1 MLPYYFEVL
10 FTGRQIFI
18 VICSIFIG
26 FVIGHSRMG
35 FFWKLLLSLPI
46 LFVQFSM
53 FVSADSVEVLTY
65 LLKTG
70 AVGQEISSAL
80 DALFLT
86 HPAVYFLFW
95 GLGAVGR
102 VQQEKELQEK
112 LRTLT
117 GADRMAE
124 LNIIAAHPDLS
135 GSGWFAQRWLPMGND
150 ERLSWARTHR
160 RALCD
165 LWFEAGEDGLQS
177 LEFELP
183 QRLALIDAD
192 MRH

>member
-26 FVIGHSRMG
+26 FLIGHSRIG

-53 FVSADSVEVLTY
+53 FVSADTVEALSY

-70 AVGQEISSAL
+70 AVGQKVSSAL
-80 DALFLT
+80 FTLSLT
-86 HPAVYFLFW
+86 HPAVYLLSW
-95 GLGAVGR
+95 GLGAAGR
-102 VQQEKELQEK
+102 VQREKELQEK

-117 GADRMAE
+117 GADLMAE

-135 GSGWFAQRWLPMGND
+135 GSGWFAQRWLPMGDD
-150 ERLSWARTHR
+150 ERLAWAKTHR

-165 LWFEAGEDGLQS
+165 LWFEAGDEGLQS

-183 QRLALIDAD
+183 QRLALIDANT
-192 MRH
+192 RR